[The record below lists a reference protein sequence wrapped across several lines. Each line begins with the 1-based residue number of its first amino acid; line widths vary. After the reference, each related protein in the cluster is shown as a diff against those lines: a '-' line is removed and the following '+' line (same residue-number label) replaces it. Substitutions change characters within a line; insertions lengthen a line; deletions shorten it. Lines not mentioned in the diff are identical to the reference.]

1 VLLFSVYA
9 LKFERNQGEAEA
21 EAEVTSKDGRNKKD
35 EGGWSGERGQ
45 R

>member
-9 LKFERNQGEAEA
+9 LKFERNQGEA

>member
-1 VLLFSVYA
+1 MYA
-9 LKFERNQGEAEA
+9 LKFERNQGEAGA
-21 EAEVTSKDGRNKKD
+21 KVSSKEGTNKKD